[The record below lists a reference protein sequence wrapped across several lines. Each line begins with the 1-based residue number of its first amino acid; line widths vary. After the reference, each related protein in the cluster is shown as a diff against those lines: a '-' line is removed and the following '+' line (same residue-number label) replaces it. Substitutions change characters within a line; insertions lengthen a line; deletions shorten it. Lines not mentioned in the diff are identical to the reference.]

1 MSSTMLEQAI
11 VDAQT
16 LREAALKNAES
27 AVIEKY
33 ASEVKDAVSQILE
46 QEEEGPLDLT
56 GDLGADPAAGA
67 EPPEESSVMD
77 QLPDG
82 HAPDADPD
90 EVVVIDLDQIIAAA
104 DAEEGEEEFEL
115 DAAEVADEVGI
126 ELSDEEAAVANRADD
141 EVEISESELM
151 DIFTEMMVVDIGEEE
166 EEEAAHLAELE
177 DEEGELETVV
187 SSSRQDGMSEED
199 AEEQRRMTDRLD
211 MLATENKKLKN
222 ILSKVKDRLQEVN
235 LSNARLLYANR
246 VLEDSSLNEQQKRKI
261 AEMVSEARSVD
272 EAKMMFETLQK
283 TLASSPRK
291 TAQSLSEVVSKK
303 SSVILSG
310 RRDSEKTTDANPVLN
325 RWATL
330 AGINDK

>member
-1 MSSTMLEQAI
+1 MLEQAI

-16 LREAALKNAES
+16 LREAALKSAES

-33 ASEVKDAVSQILE
+33 AAEVKDAVSQILE
-46 QEEEGPLDLT
+46 QEEDELGLD
-56 GDLGADPAAGA
+56 A
-67 EPPEESSVMD
+67 EVAVSDVVDTPPEEESSVMD

-82 HAPDADPD
+82 HSPDGNPD
-90 EVVVIDLDQIIAAA
+90 DIVVIDLDQIIAAA

-126 ELSDEEAAVANRADD
+126 ELSDEEIPAANRKD
-141 EVEISESELM
+141 EDVEISESDLM
-151 DIFTEMMVVDIGEEE
+151 DIFTEMMSVDIGKK
-166 EEEAAHLAELE
+166 EEAEAVAMSEKE
-177 DEEGELETVV
+177 EEEGELETVV
-187 SSSRQDGMSEED
+187 SSYHQDGMSAKD

-211 MLATENKKLKN
+211 MLATENKNLKN
-222 ILSKVKDRLQEVN
+222 LLSRVKDRLQEVN

-272 EAKMMFETLQK
+272 EAQMIFETLQK
-283 TLASSPRK
+283 TLASSPRRA
-291 TAQSLSEVVSKK
+291 AQSLSEVVSKK

-310 RRDSEKTTDANPVLN
+310 RRSSEQASDANPVLN
-325 RWATL
+325 RWAML

>member
-1 MSSTMLEQAI
+1 MSNTMLEQAI

-16 LREAALKNAES
+16 LREAALKSAES

-33 ASEVKDAVSQILE
+33 AAEVKDAVSQILE
-46 QEEEGPLDLT
+46 QEEDELGLD
-56 GDLGADPAAGA
+56 A
-67 EPPEESSVMD
+67 EVAVSDVVDAPPEEESSVMD

-82 HAPDADPD
+82 HSPDGNPD
-90 EVVVIDLDQIIAAA
+90 DIVVIDLDQIIAAA

-126 ELSDEEAAVANRADD
+126 ELSDEEIPAANRKD
-141 EVEISESELM
+141 EDVEISESDLM
-151 DIFTEMMVVDIGEEE
+151 DIFTEMMSVDIGKK
-166 EEEAAHLAELE
+166 EEAEAVAMSEKE
-177 DEEGELETVV
+177 EEEGELETVV
-187 SSSRQDGMSEED
+187 SSYHQDGMSAKD

-211 MLATENKKLKN
+211 MLATENKNLKN
-222 ILSKVKDRLQEVN
+222 LLSRVKDRLQEVN

-272 EAKMMFETLQK
+272 EAQMIFETLQK
-283 TLASSPRK
+283 TLASSPRR

-310 RRDSEKTTDANPVLN
+310 RRSSEQTSDANPVLN
-325 RWATL
+325 RWAML

>member
-1 MSSTMLEQAI
+1 MSNTMLEQAI

-16 LREAALKNAES
+16 LREAALKSAES

-33 ASEVKDAVSQILE
+33 AAEVKSAVSQILE
-46 QEEEGPLDLT
+46 QEEDELGLD
-56 GDLGADPAAGA
+56 A
-67 EPPEESSVMD
+67 EVAVSDAVATAPEDESSVMD

-82 HAPDADPD
+82 HSPDGNPD
-90 EVVVIDLDQIIAAA
+90 DIVVIDLDQIIAAA

-126 ELSDEEAAVANRADD
+126 ELSDEEIPAANRKD
-141 EVEISESELM
+141 EDVEISESDLV
-151 DIFTEMMVVDIGEEE
+151 DIFTEMMSVDIGKQEEDEAVAMSEKE
-166 EEEAAHLAELE
+166 E
-177 DEEGELETVV
+177 EEGELETVV
-187 SSSRQDGMSEED
+187 SSYHQDGMSAKD

-211 MLATENKKLKN
+211 MLATENKNLKN
-222 ILSKVKDRLQEVN
+222 LLSRVKDRLQEVN

-261 AEMVSEARSVD
+261 AEMVSQARSVD
-272 EAKMMFETLQK
+272 EAQMIFETLQK
-283 TLASSPRK
+283 TLASSPRRA
-291 TAQSLSEVVSKK
+291 AQSLSEVVSKK

-310 RRDSEKTTDANPVLN
+310 RRSSEQTSDANPVLN
-325 RWATL
+325 RWAML

>member
-1 MSSTMLEQAI
+1 MSNTMLEQAI

-16 LREAALKNAES
+16 LREAALKSAES

-33 ASEVKDAVSQILE
+33 AAEVKDAVSQILE
-46 QEEEGPLDLT
+46 QEEDELGLD
-56 GDLGADPAAGA
+56 A
-67 EPPEESSVMD
+67 EVAVSDVVDAPPEEESSVMD

-82 HAPDADPD
+82 HSPDGNPD
-90 EVVVIDLDQIIAAA
+90 DIVVIDLDQIIAAA

-126 ELSDEEAAVANRADD
+126 ELSDEEIPAANRKD
-141 EVEISESELM
+141 EDVEISESDLV
-151 DIFTEMMVVDIGEEE
+151 DIFTEMMSVDIGKK
-166 EEEAAHLAELE
+166 EEAEAVAMSEKE
-177 DEEGELETVV
+177 EEEGELETVV
-187 SSSRQDGMSEED
+187 SSYHQDGMSAKD

-211 MLATENKKLKN
+211 MLATENKNLKN
-222 ILSKVKDRLQEVN
+222 LLSRVKDRLQEVN

-272 EAKMMFETLQK
+272 EARMIFETLQK
-283 TLASSPRK
+283 TLASSPRRA
-291 TAQSLSEVVSKK
+291 AQSLSEVVSKK

-310 RRDSEKTTDANPVLN
+310 RRSSEQTSDANPVLN
-325 RWATL
+325 RWAML

>member
-1 MSSTMLEQAI
+1 MLEQAI

-16 LREAALKNAES
+16 LREAALKSAES

-33 ASEVKDAVSQILE
+33 AAEVKDAVSQILE
-46 QEEEGPLDLT
+46 QEEDELGLD
-56 GDLGADPAAGA
+56 A
-67 EPPEESSVMD
+67 EVAVSDVVDAPPEEESSVMD

-82 HAPDADPD
+82 HSPDGNPD
-90 EVVVIDLDQIIAAA
+90 DIVVIDLDQIIAAA

-126 ELSDEEAAVANRADD
+126 ELSDEEIPAANRKD
-141 EVEISESELM
+141 EDVEISESDLM
-151 DIFTEMMVVDIGEEE
+151 DIFTEMMSVDIGKK
-166 EEEAAHLAELE
+166 EEAEAVAMSEKE
-177 DEEGELETVV
+177 EEEGELETVV
-187 SSSRQDGMSEED
+187 SSYHQDGMSAKD

-211 MLATENKKLKN
+211 MLATENKNLKN
-222 ILSKVKDRLQEVN
+222 LLSRVKDRLQEVN

-272 EAKMMFETLQK
+272 EAQMIFETLQK
-283 TLASSPRK
+283 TLASSPRR

-310 RRDSEKTTDANPVLN
+310 RRSSEQTSDANPVLN
-325 RWATL
+325 RWAML

>member
-1 MSSTMLEQAI
+1 MLEQAI

-16 LREAALKNAES
+16 LREAALKSAES

-33 ASEVKDAVSQILE
+33 AAEVKDAVSQILE
-46 QEEEGPLDLT
+46 QEEDELGLD
-56 GDLGADPAAGA
+56 A
-67 EPPEESSVMD
+67 EVAVSDVVDAPPEEESSVMD

-82 HAPDADPD
+82 HSPDGNPD
-90 EVVVIDLDQIIAAA
+90 DIVVIDLDQIIAAA

-126 ELSDEEAAVANRADD
+126 ELSDEEIPAANRKD
-141 EVEISESELM
+141 EDVEISESDLV
-151 DIFTEMMVVDIGEEE
+151 DIFTEMMSVDIGKK
-166 EEEAAHLAELE
+166 EEAEAVAMSEKE
-177 DEEGELETVV
+177 EEEGELETVV
-187 SSSRQDGMSEED
+187 SSYHQDGMSAKD

-211 MLATENKKLKN
+211 MLATENKNLKN
-222 ILSKVKDRLQEVN
+222 LLSRVKDRLQEVN

-272 EAKMMFETLQK
+272 EARMIFETLQK
-283 TLASSPRK
+283 TLASSPRRA
-291 TAQSLSEVVSKK
+291 AQSLSEVVSKK

-310 RRDSEKTTDANPVLN
+310 RRSSEQTSDANPVLN
-325 RWATL
+325 RWAML

>member
-1 MSSTMLEQAI
+1 MSNTMLEQAI

-16 LREAALKNAES
+16 LREAALKSAES

-33 ASEVKDAVSQILE
+33 AAEVKDAVSQILE
-46 QEEEGPLDLT
+46 QEEDELGLD
-56 GDLGADPAAGA
+56 A
-67 EPPEESSVMD
+67 EVAVSDVVDTPPEEESSVMD

-82 HAPDADPD
+82 HSPDGNPD
-90 EVVVIDLDQIIAAA
+90 DIVVIDLDQIIAAA

-126 ELSDEEAAVANRADD
+126 ELSDEEIPAANRKD
-141 EVEISESELM
+141 EDVEISESDLM
-151 DIFTEMMVVDIGEEE
+151 DIFTEMMSVDIGKK
-166 EEEAAHLAELE
+166 EEAEAVAMSEKE
-177 DEEGELETVV
+177 EEEGELETVV
-187 SSSRQDGMSEED
+187 SSYHQDGMSAKD

-211 MLATENKKLKN
+211 MLATENKNLKN
-222 ILSKVKDRLQEVN
+222 LLSRVKDRLQEVN

-272 EAKMMFETLQK
+272 EAQMIFETLQK
-283 TLASSPRK
+283 TLASSPRR

-310 RRDSEKTTDANPVLN
+310 RRSSEQTSDANPVLN
-325 RWATL
+325 RWAML

>member
-1 MSSTMLEQAI
+1 MLEQAI

-16 LREAALKNAES
+16 LREAALKSAES

-33 ASEVKDAVSQILE
+33 AAEVKDAVSQILE
-46 QEEEGPLDLT
+46 QEEDELGLD
-56 GDLGADPAAGA
+56 A
-67 EPPEESSVMD
+67 EVAVSDVVDTPPEEESSVMD

-82 HAPDADPD
+82 HSPDGNPD
-90 EVVVIDLDQIIAAA
+90 DIVVIDLDQIIAAA

-126 ELSDEEAAVANRADD
+126 ELSDEEIPAANRKD
-141 EVEISESELM
+141 EDVEISESDLM
-151 DIFTEMMVVDIGEEE
+151 DIFTEMMSVDIGKK
-166 EEEAAHLAELE
+166 EEAEAVAMSEKE
-177 DEEGELETVV
+177 EEEGELETVV
-187 SSSRQDGMSEED
+187 SSYHQDGMSAKD

-211 MLATENKKLKN
+211 MLATENKNLKN
-222 ILSKVKDRLQEVN
+222 LLSRVKDRLQEVN

-272 EAKMMFETLQK
+272 EAQMIFETLQK
-283 TLASSPRK
+283 TLASSPRR

-310 RRDSEKTTDANPVLN
+310 RRSSEQTSDANPVLN
-325 RWATL
+325 RWAML